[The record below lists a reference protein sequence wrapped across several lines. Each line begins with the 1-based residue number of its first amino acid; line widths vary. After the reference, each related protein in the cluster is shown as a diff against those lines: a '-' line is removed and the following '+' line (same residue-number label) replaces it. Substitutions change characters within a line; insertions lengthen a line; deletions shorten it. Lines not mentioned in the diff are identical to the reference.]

1 MFSLRDIL
9 KKRFEGN
16 PHMKN
21 ILMASGVVFPDITFH
36 SDSQEIIPEIIY
48 DRTTED
54 ISEYMNQVFD
64 YWQQRA
70 PGAEQIIPVGYP

>member
-1 MFSLRDIL
+1 
-9 KKRFEGN
+9 
-16 PHMKN
+16 
-21 ILMASGVVFPDITFH
+21 MASGVVFPDITFH

-64 YWQQRA
+64 YWQQRQHRE
-70 PGAEQIIPVGYP
+70 PSKLSPSDIREVVQFCGQTFVLFLP